1 MVFWSWIT
9 CQSLATRTLFLAVHG
24 IPAMPRHTLVAS
36 LLKLPLVLNRM
47 EHQWEET
54 YLRVQCIRGWKV
66 SDEAI
71 IIRTM
76 ELMALL
82 QGTGERQCETEMV
95 PGKL

>member
-24 IPAMPRHTLVAS
+24 IPAMPQHTLVAS
-36 LLKLPLVLNRM
+36 LVLNRM

-54 YLRVQCIRGWKV
+54 YLRVQRIRGWKV
-66 SDEAI
+66 SDKAI

-82 QGTGERQCETEMV
+82 PGTGERQCEAEMV